1 MARSKRQLKKLQKK
15 EQQRLLLESGYR
27 KKQVEKLSSKELE
40 KLSNPIIQQKQVE
53 KKRDAYV
60 SFWQKDETKK
70 EQQKIL
76 KRASA
81 KKLHRE
87 KVYALEKL
95 GIPREY
101 LSEYQ
106 TRKIKM
112 QDIKDGKVNRFTHPD
127 LFSHSRLNETQIHF
141 NYRKVYKAENGKAF
155 YFAFLDY
162 TGENELGELMGI
174 ASNKTTKELLQAISN
189 LLRTSPSYVR
199 GKSASSGKAATYK
212 YNYTSIDIIKIFH
225 AETRQTSR
233 HYKRVK
239 NEKMKRKR
247 VHTSGSNNAYQVL
260 WNTPKG
266 CNYFE
271 ELSVRAMLEIMYVF
285 MDNVTEHE
293 RFTFFDEFYYDLV
306 NHLQMS
312 NEEREK
318 LIKVLPNPNI
328 REW

>member
-1 MARSKRQLKKLQKK
+1 MASKRQLKKLQKK
-15 EQQRLLLESGYR
+15 EQQKVLIESGYK
-27 KKQVEKLSSKELE
+27 KKQVSKLKSKELE
-40 KLSNPIIQQKQVE
+40 KLSNPIIQQKRVE
-53 KKRDAYV
+53 KQRDAYIN
-60 SFWQKDETKK
+60 FWQKDETKK

-76 KRASA
+76 KRRKA
-81 KKLHRE
+81 KDLHRK

-95 GIPREY
+95 GIPREF

-112 QDIKDGKVNRFTHPD
+112 QDIENGKVNRYTHPD
-127 LFSHSRLNETQIHF
+127 LFTHSRLNETQLHF
-141 NYRKVYKAENGKAF
+141 NYKKVYKAEKGKAF

-162 TGENELGELMGI
+162 TGENELSELMARASTKTSKELIQGI
-174 ASNKTTKELLQAISN
+174 AN
-189 LLRTSPSYVR
+189 LLKTPPSYVR

-212 YNYTSIDIIKIFH
+212 YNYTSIEIIKIFH

-293 RFTFFDEFYYDLV
+293 RFTFFDYFYDDLV